1 MEPAAQRMKIGKT
14 SAEPLFFL
22 HATPARFPAF
32 PPLCFARV
40 RTTKSSRFGTL
51 FFESHGGFD
60 DSIRSCDEERRVHPD
75 DGLGREATGQLG
87 GSAAVLG
94 GSGRLV
100 QEERGLAGRGLIA
113 GERRTRPR
121 RVSAMA

>member
-1 MEPAAQRMKIGKT
+1 MKIGRKT
-14 SAEPLFFL
+14 IQRLFFS
-22 HATPARFPAF
+22 ACDPGTIPQRFLRCAS
-32 PPLCFARV
+32 LRAI
-40 RTTKSSRFGTL
+40 KSSRFGTL
-51 FFESHGGFD
+51 FESHGGFD
-60 DSIRSCDEERRVHPD
+60 DSIRCGDEERRVHPD